1 MTKTARVGALLFAA
15 ISSTGCAGLVHGG
28 NGYLAGGLYSGY
40 KMSGVVGEG
49 SGNKTGQ
56 ACASSILGLV
66 ATGDASIAAAKE
78 DGGISEVAHV
88 DHDNFQILGLYATTC
103 TVVTG
108 R

>member
-1 MTKTARVGALLFAA
+1 MTKLGKLAGAVA
-15 ISSTGCAGLVHGG
+15 IAVSVSGCASVVHGG
-28 NGYLAGGLYSGY
+28 NGYVVGALYAGY
-40 KMSGVVGEG
+40 KMGGEVGAGAG
-49 SGNKTGQ
+49 SKTGQ

-66 ATGDASIAAAKE
+66 ATGDASIAAAMD
-78 DGGISEVAHV
+78 DGGIKEVAHV